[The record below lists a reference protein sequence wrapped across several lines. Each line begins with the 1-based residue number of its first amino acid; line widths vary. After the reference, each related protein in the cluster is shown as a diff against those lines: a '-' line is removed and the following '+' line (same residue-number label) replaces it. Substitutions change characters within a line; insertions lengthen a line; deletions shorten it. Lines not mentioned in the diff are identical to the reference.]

1 MLKKIALVLVVL
13 IAGLLGYAATR
24 PDSFRV
30 ERSTTVQAPPDRLH
44 PMVEDFRRWQS
55 WSPWEALDPAM
66 KRTFSGA
73 ASGKGSVYEWSG
85 NKDVG
90 RGRMEVLDSAPPGK
104 VVIKLDFIEPF
115 EGHNTTT
122 FSFEPKDGGTRV
134 VWVME
139 GPSPFVTKLM
149 GVFFNMDQMIG
160 RDFEKGLANMKAA
173 AEKAAG

>member
-1 MLKKIALVLVVL
+1 MVKNLLLALVVL
-13 IAGLLGYAATR
+13 IAALLGYAATR

-30 ERSTTVQAPPDRLH
+30 ERSAVIQAPPERLH
-44 PMVEDFRRWQS
+44 PMVEDFRRWRE

-66 KRTFSGA
+66 TRSFTGPPAGQGA
-73 ASGKGSVYEWSG
+73 VYEWSG

-90 RGRMEVLDSAPPGK
+90 RGRMEVLGSTTARQ

-122 FSFEPKDGGTRV
+122 FGFEPKDGGTRV

-139 GPSPFVTKLM
+139 GPSNFVTKLM
-149 GVFFNMDQMIG
+149 SVFASMDSLIG

-173 AEKAAG
+173 AEKAPG